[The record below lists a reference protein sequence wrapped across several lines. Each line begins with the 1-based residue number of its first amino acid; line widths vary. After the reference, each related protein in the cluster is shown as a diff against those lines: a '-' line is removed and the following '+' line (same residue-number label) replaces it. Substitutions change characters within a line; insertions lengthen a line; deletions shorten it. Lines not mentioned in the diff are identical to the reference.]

1 MIPYRWFLRTTYKSF
16 LHQVLK
22 SMLRLCWQL
31 DSLRPRI
38 TSSKDAANDGVNH
51 GRELTTVTGKIFLHL
66 LDIDQRKLSF
76 DIMGNAIFLFEYQQL
91 EEIVAVLLSKPMLF
105 ASFPFEMPMSKTD
118 QAARKRMPG
127 FEEKNSWA
135 LLGPPQLHYA
145 GALLLAKSVDQPRRE
160 IPSEHPPEPSS
171 VMKKQKI
178 SRKSLFSKI
187 LWKLRIRNQ
196 EPQKNV
202 FYLLAERARDSN
214 IKRRHMAI
222 KGLGNMA
229 CEAPDKVKKY
239 KKILLD
245 SLVHGLYDPVSS
257 EIIYESVKALTI
269 ILDKIKGK
277 GLGSFFIDIT
287 LQTRTLL
294 DDENDSLRYSAFV
307 LFGQLTAFAGWK
319 WKKFFTSQVK
329 RTRDSLLVHLRDGN
343 PHVAT
348 ACRATFHACSPFLR
362 SKETLEYSIQAQED
376 QRRPKLYRQLS
387 YYHPE
392 LLQFFYANK
401 IL

>member
-1 MIPYRWFLRTTYKSF
+1 MGKLYEVITFSYPSGTHRVISRVTMRQFSMGAPAGTHHITTS
-16 LHQVLK
+16 Q
-22 SMLRLCWQL
+22 
-31 DSLRPRI
+31 PRI
-38 TSSKDAANDGVNH
+38 W
-51 GRELTTVTGKIFLHL
+51 ELGLTAVTGRIFLCL
-66 LDIDQRKLSF
+66 LDMDQRKLSF
-76 DIMGNAIFLFEYQQL
+76 VIMSNAISLLEYPQL
-91 EEIVAVLLSKPMLF
+91 EGIVAVLLSKPMLF
-105 ASFPFEMPMSKTD
+105 VSFPFEVPEGKPD
-118 QAARKRMPG
+118 QAARKIMSFRL
-127 FEEKNSWA
+127 EEKSSWA
-135 LLGPPQLHYA
+135 LLEPPQLHYA
-145 GALLLAKSVDQPRRE
+145 GALILAKSMDQSLRE
-160 IPSEHPPEPSS
+160 IPSDHLPEPSS
-171 VMKKQKI
+171 QTKKQRI
-178 SRKSLFSKI
+178 SRKSFFSKI
-187 LWKLRIRNQ
+187 SWKFRLHNR
-196 EPQKNV
+196 EPLKNV

-214 IKRRHMAI
+214 TKRRHMAI

-229 CEAPDKVKKY
+229 YEAPDKVKKY

-257 EIIYESVKALTI
+257 EIIYESVKALII
-269 ILDKIKGK
+269 ILGKIKGK

-294 DDENDSLRYSAFV
+294 DDENDSLRYSAFI
-307 LFGQLTAFAGWK
+307 LFGQLAAFAGWK

-348 ACRATFHACSPFLR
+348 ACRTAFHACSPFLR
-362 SKETLEYSIQAQED
+362 LKKESLEYTIQAQEE
-376 QRRPKLYRQLS
+376 QRNPKLYRQLS